1 MPERMNPSLSDILNN
16 FRAAREKSL
25 NKTANANV
33 DNGEIDPG
41 LPGSGTIDPA
51 MMTQEA
57 PLQEGCES
65 GMRDEGE
72 TGVGDLAAAAQQL
85 DEAGEVANEA
95 QEQVVDAAE
104 ALKAVADEF
113 IEERAGTIAKEAQL
127 FGQLFAASCMEQ
139 MNKTAQMQEREVQA
153 YKLAADA
160 LAGNIPLE
168 NSMALNNELSLEKAA
183 AIYDEAWRVVMAKLA
198 GFDDPEEMEEAAGQ
212 ELSPEEIAA
221 IVAAVQ
227 EEEEEEEGCDCG
239 PDETCPACDAD
250 GNGVKD
256 EDEAG
261 ALASLI
267 AAEQEAGDG
276 DLTDEEVQALAA
288 QLAEAEEGNG
298 EVDPEAVAAAANL
311 LADAR
316 DGEIGDELD
325 KAASA
330 AYDTATGAIFGE
342 SLQKTASNAY
352 GVVSDTIWSG
362 RMQKTAEEAYI
373 RTVQAMGL

>member
-1 MPERMNPSLSDILNN
+1 MPERTNPSLSDILNN
-16 FRAAREKSL
+16 FRAAREKPL
-25 NKTANANV
+25 NKTANASV

-41 LPGSGTIDPA
+41 MVDPA
-51 MMTQEA
+51 LAPQEA
-57 PLQEGCES
+57 PLPEGCEC
-65 GMRDEGE
+65 GECAEEE

-85 DEAGEVANEA
+85 DEAGEAASEA

-153 YKLAADA
+153 YNLAANA
-160 LAGNIPLE
+160 LAGNTPLE
-168 NSMALNNELSLEKAA
+168 NSMSLTQSNELPLEKAA
-183 AIYDEAWRVVMAKLA
+183 ALYNGVYDEAWRVAMAKLA

-227 EEEEEEEGCDCG
+227 EEAGEEEQAE
-239 PDETCPACDAD
+239 
-250 GNGVKD
+250 

-267 AAEQEAGDG
+267 AAEQDAGDG

-288 QLAEAEEGNG
+288 QLAEAEEEDG
-298 EVDPEAVAAAANL
+298 ESEPDPEAVAAAANM
-311 LADAR
+311 LAEAR
-316 DGEIGDELD
+316 DGEIEDELD

-330 AYDTATGAIFGE
+330 AYDNTTGALFSG
-342 SLQKTASNAY
+342 SLQKTASDAY
-352 GVVSDTIWSG
+352 GIVSDTIWHD
-362 RMQKTAEEAYI
+362 RLQKTAEEAYAL
-373 RTVQAMGL
+373 TVRAMGL